1 VKKKILI
8 VDDETSILKSLSGPL
23 SREGYSV
30 GTAESFADAVG
41 ENDGS
46 YDVLLLDVWLPDG
59 DGVDLLRKFKKE
71 YPEQSVI
78 VMSGHSTIGTA
89 VAAVKSGAYD
99 FLEKPLSLE
108 KVLVT
113 IENALH
119 FQSLQKENIELKK
132 TFRKRYDL
140 IGESDAI
147 NIVRSKIE
155 KAASSNARILIRGES
170 GTGKEIVARQIHLKS
185 QRSTMPFVPVNCA
198 AIPDELIESEL
209 FGHQKGAFTG
219 AVSSRAGKFEE
230 ADGGTLFLDEIGDM
244 NLRAQAK
251 LLRVIEE
258 GEVERL
264 GGGTIEV
271 DVRIISATNKNLQE
285 MIADDKFREDILFR
299 LNVFPIE
306 IAPLRHR
313 KDDIPLLTNHFVKN
327 LCGEYGKKV
336 VPVRKSAM
344 KHLCGLD
351 YRGNVRELRNLVERV
366 LISNDFSNID
376 VEDVRNA
383 HGYASLFVS
392 ASQGLKDATDGFER
406 DYIARTIR
414 EAGGNMTEAA
424 SRLGL
429 ERSHLYKKVKA
440 LGLERDK
447 D

>member
-1 VKKKILI
+1 MKKKILI

-285 MIADDKFREDILFR
+285 MIADDKFREDLLFR

-313 KDDIPLLTNHFVKN
+313 KDDIPLLTNHFVRSGMSSLRCRRDDIPLLTNHFVKN

-344 KHLCGLD
+344 KRLCGLD

-392 ASQGLKDATDGFER
+392 ASQA
-406 DYIARTIR
+406 
-414 EAGGNMTEAA
+414 
-424 SRLGL
+424 
-429 ERSHLYKKVKA
+429 
-440 LGLERDK
+440 
-447 D
+447 

>member
-1 VKKKILI
+1 MKKKILI

-285 MIADDKFREDILFR
+285 MIADDKFREDLLFR

-313 KDDIPLLTNHFVKN
+313 KDDIPLLTNHFVRS
-327 LCGEYGKKV
+327 GM
-336 VPVRKSAM
+336 SS
-344 KHLCGLD
+344 
-351 YRGNVRELRNLVERV
+351 LR
-366 LISNDFSNID
+366 
-376 VEDVRNA
+376 
-383 HGYASLFVS
+383 
-392 ASQGLKDATDGFER
+392 
-406 DYIARTIR
+406 
-414 EAGGNMTEAA
+414 
-424 SRLGL
+424 
-429 ERSHLYKKVKA
+429 
-440 LGLERDK
+440 
-447 D
+447 